1 MSGMIFYLDISKVHT
16 KWFLIECLKIQKFN
30 ELPIH
35 LVWIL
40 REKKEKY
47 GNMGFIFYL
56 VIAHQSKHLKGLD
69 MLLPKK
75 NI

>member
-1 MSGMIFYLDISKVHT
+1 MGYPYTWYEFYMK
-16 KWFLIECLKIQKFN
+16 
-30 ELPIH
+30 
-35 LVWIL
+35 
-40 REKKEKY
+40 KKEKY